1 MIADGDEARPNR
13 TARADGLYRTLRGDL
28 MPPRRCSPTTA
39 AVPLGAVGVLA
50 LLAQPGQ
57 VLTQADTWLCD
68 RVLRRR
74 RPVVI
79 GLARA
84 VSLLGEPKVAYP
96 VIATAAALAQ
106 AKPALIAKIGLTVF
120 GATVARAG
128 LCRVLHRPRPP
139 DAGWRTRPDGAS
151 FPSRHTTLAALAAGA
166 AWRLVG
172 GSHRS
177 LLPAIVPVT
186 AVVGASRVYLGVHWP
201 TDVVAG
207 GLFAHGWLTL
217 WLRER

>member
-1 MIADGDEARPNR
+1 M
-13 TARADGLYRTLRGDL
+13 
-28 MPPRRCSPTTA
+28 
-39 AVPLGAVGVLA
+39 
-50 LLAQPGQ
+50 
-57 VLTQADTWLCD
+57 
-68 RVLRRR
+68 
-74 RPVVI
+74 VI

-106 AKPALIAKIGLTVF
+106 AKPELIARVGLTVF

-139 DAGWRTRPDGAS
+139 ESDWRARPDGAS

-172 GSHRS
+172 GPHRS

-186 AVVGASRVYLGVHWP
+186 AVVGASRIYLGVHWP
-201 TDVVAG
+201 TDVLAG

-217 WLRER
+217 WLKER